1 MDSSKVIVL
10 HFKTQVSTWFRTREP
25 DLKTKKLD
33 LWLRPWSLTPS
44 CNLDLEPLGPC
55 NSEPLKQSKSSRSQI
70 FFETSSLKDF
80 TRFTGKH
87 LCWGLVLIKLQA
99 FRPTTFLETPTQVF
113 PVVIVKF
120 LRTAFFIENLRWLL
134 LTVLPQW
141 SRVSWS
147 VCSLISR
154 LEVLSNL
161 IKNLHTKRCTNNS
174 LLRVTKQFLLCLN
187 WFITCFRICFANTLV
202 GFGFDEKLT
211 QSVAQIAK

>member
-80 TRFTGKH
+80 TIFTGKH
-87 LCWGLVLIKLQA
+87 LCWGLVLVKLQA
-99 FRPTTFLETPTQVF
+99 FNIFTDSNSGVSCGYCKIFKNIFFYRKPPVAASDSPTT
-113 PVVIVKF
+113 VK
-120 LRTAFFIENLRWLL
+120 
-134 LTVLPQW
+134 
-141 SRVSWS
+141 
-147 VCSLISR
+147 
-154 LEVLSNL
+154 
-161 IKNLHTKRCTNNS
+161 
-174 LLRVTKQFLLCLN
+174 
-187 WFITCFRICFANTLV
+187 
-202 GFGFDEKLT
+202 
-211 QSVAQIAK
+211 